1 MRAFPRSAVIAL
13 GLSGALLL
21 AGMAGCSGS
30 STTASSAAAGPQPAA
45 PQAAVADQAAGSA
58 GKVVGSKA
66 GQAAIEPKII
76 RTASLY
82 LTVTDVGTAAVRA
95 RAIAS
100 GMGGAVLDESINATA
115 ALPSVPGGPSPA
127 TPSSSTARRGN
138 SGYLTLSIPSAK
150 LDQALDQL
158 AEIGTVV
165 QRTSGAKDVTATYV
179 DVESRVATKKA
190 SIDRVRALLAQAK
203 DIQQIVAI
211 ESELANREAELES
224 LQAQLAALSSQVA
237 MSTVTVALSSNPDS
251 VVAEESTGFMSG
263 LKSGWAA
270 FLASVRVALT
280 VLGAIL
286 PFLVVAAL
294 IYLAYRAWRRNRAAR
309 TATSPPGPGQPTGT
323 TAHPPVREAH
333 PPAPPLSA
341 SQPSGPDPGPSP
353 SASPSPSRTSE
364 QE

>member
-1 MRAFPRSAVIAL
+1 MRTFPRSAVIAL

-21 AGMAGCSGS
+21 AGIAGCSGS
-30 STTASSAAAGPQPAA
+30 TTASSPAAGPQQAA
-45 PQAAVADQAAGSA
+45 PQAAADQAAGSA
-58 GKVVGSKA
+58 GKVFESKP
-66 GQAAIEPKII
+66 GQPAIEPKII

-82 LTVTDVGTAAVRA
+82 LTVADVGTAAVRA

-100 GMGGAVLDESINATA
+100 GTGGAVLDESINATA
-115 ALPSVPGGPSPA
+115 ALPSAPGGPSPA
-127 TPSSSTARRGN
+127 TPSSSTVRRGN

-179 DVESRVATKKA
+179 DVESRIATKKA
-190 SIDRVRALLAQAK
+190 SIERVRALLAQAK

-251 VVAEESTGFMSG
+251 VVAEGATGFMSG

-286 PFLVVAAL
+286 PFLGVAAL
-294 IYLAYRAWRRNRAAR
+294 IYLAYRAWRRKRGAQP
-309 TATSPPGPGQPTGT
+309 ATSPRGPGQATGE
-323 TAHPPVREAH
+323 PAH
-333 PPAPPLSA
+333 PPAPELRAPHPSA
-341 SQPSGPDPGPSP
+341 SQHSASPQSGPGPSP
-353 SASPSPSRTSE
+353 SRISE
-364 QE
+364 QD